1 MYILLHSCPNK
12 KAAPHVE
19 YRFTRYNNGESLKV
33 TNKSRTGQGEMY
45 LEYCDSSLETDQ
57 D

>member
-45 LEYCDSSLETDQ
+45 L
-57 D
+57 